1 MELKEEI
8 LLTYLRKDGRMP
20 LTQMSKESGVAIST
34 LHDRLR
40 KTACIMKVTALLNF
54 TRLGYFTKAHIFLK
68 AHKLYRD
75 QLFSYLMEH
84 YHVNNLY
91 KINNGYDFLLECVF
105 KDLRDL
111 EDFLQELDDK
121 FKVTAP
127 IVHYIISDLKREG
140 FYSDTKRLGIVKPE
154 SLS

>member
-1 MELKEEI
+1 MEQNEEV

-20 LTQMSKESGVAIST
+20 LTQLSKESGVAIST

-40 KTACIMKVTALLNF
+40 KTQCLIKVTALLDF
-54 TRLGYFTKAHIFLK
+54 TKLGYFTKAHIFLK

-105 KDLRDL
+105 KDLSEL
-111 EDFLQELDDK
+111 EDFLQELDDHY
-121 FKVTAP
+121 KVKAP
-127 IVHYIISDLKREG
+127 IVHYIISDLKREA
-140 FYSDTKRLGIVKPE
+140 FYADTRRLGVVRPKAE
-154 SLS
+154 